1 MEELLTP
8 TAFKVLRILFKFG
21 EINITKLSKETKIKY
36 STLERI
42 IRILEEKKIVE
53 VIEAD
58 RSKIIRLNYE
68 NPKVVILKNL
78 FEELENI

>member
-1 MEELLTP
+1 M
-8 TAFKVLRILFKFG
+8 
-21 EINITKLSKETKIKY
+21 
-36 STLERI
+36 
-42 IRILEEKKIVE
+42 EEKKIVE